1 MNSFR
6 KNYLEA
12 KYLPINNDIIT
23 LCKITINGWYKI
35 RLALTPDD
43 PFIGAERD
51 AIIEVLNNFEQL
63 KLKGGALFLV
73 NKVMAF
79 TFGEQLNEDTAV
91 IHVEKADP
99 DVNGAYTAINQAFVA
114 NTWQDMTY
122 INREE
127 DMGIEGLRKAKE
139 SYRPV
144 KMIKKFTAI
153 FKG

>member
-1 MNSFR
+1 
-6 KNYLEA
+6 
-12 KYLPINNDIIT
+12 
-23 LCKITINGWYKI
+23 
-35 RLALTPDD
+35 
-43 PFIGAERD
+43 
-51 AIIEVLNNFEQL
+51 
-63 KLKGGALFLV
+63 
-73 NKVMAF
+73 MAF

-153 FKG
+153 FKDNSLNTVGKV

>member
-1 MNSFR
+1 M
-6 KNYLEA
+6 
-12 KYLPINNDIIT
+12 
-23 LCKITINGWYKI
+23 G
-35 RLALTPDD
+35 
-43 PFIGAERD
+43 
-51 AIIEVLNNFEQL
+51 
-63 KLKGGALFLV
+63 
-73 NKVMAF
+73 
-79 TFGEQLNEDTAV
+79 
-91 IHVEKADP
+91 
-99 DVNGAYTAINQAFVA
+99 A

>member
-1 MNSFR
+1 
-6 KNYLEA
+6 
-12 KYLPINNDIIT
+12 
-23 LCKITINGWYKI
+23 
-35 RLALTPDD
+35 
-43 PFIGAERD
+43 
-51 AIIEVLNNFEQL
+51 
-63 KLKGGALFLV
+63 
-73 NKVMAF
+73 MAF

-144 KMIKKFTAI
+144 KMIKKIYSYF
-153 FKG
+153 

>member
-1 MNSFR
+1 
-6 KNYLEA
+6 
-12 KYLPINNDIIT
+12 
-23 LCKITINGWYKI
+23 
-35 RLALTPDD
+35 
-43 PFIGAERD
+43 
-51 AIIEVLNNFEQL
+51 
-63 KLKGGALFLV
+63 
-73 NKVMAF
+73 MAF

-127 DMGIEGLRKAKE
+127 DMGIEGLRKSKKSLIALM
-139 SYRPV
+139 